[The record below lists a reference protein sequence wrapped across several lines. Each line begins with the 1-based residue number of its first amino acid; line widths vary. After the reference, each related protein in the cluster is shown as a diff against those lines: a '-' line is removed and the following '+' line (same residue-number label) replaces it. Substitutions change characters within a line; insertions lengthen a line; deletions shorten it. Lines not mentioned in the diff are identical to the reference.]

1 MGVHDTVCSQA
12 GIPDAGM
19 VLQQEGPLVLKEVIH
34 FLREQDKTHL
44 HQVTSSMAAMDKQ
57 GWHNLPLG
65 QALPGASLSQPPWAS
80 IFL

>member
-1 MGVHDTVCSQA
+1 MGVHDTVCPQA
-12 GIPDAGM
+12 GIPDAGV
-19 VLQQEGPLVLKEVIH
+19 VLQQEGPLMLKEVVY

-44 HQVTSSMAAMDKQ
+44 HKVTRSMAPMDKQ

-65 QALPGASLSQPPWAS
+65 QALPVASLSQPPRTS